1 MMGTENF
8 KIDAPW
14 AEKFTKTRVQFLL
27 TPSVGGIS
35 KHCMRFI
42 LNFVK
47 HRLHYMSGW
56 LLVTLMMTFKTHR
69 FKVKEDWGPRVHDV
83 RSPVYRYGGEQ
94 QAVQGVHPSTI

>member
-1 MMGTENF
+1 MMGTEIF

-14 AEKFTKTRVQFLL
+14 AEKMMKMRVQLLL

-47 HRLHYMSGW
+47 HRLQVCLRRHPRN
-56 LLVTLMMTFKTHR
+56 HR
-69 FKVKEDWGPRVHDV
+69 
-83 RSPVYRYGGEQ
+83 GEND
-94 QAVQGVHPSTI
+94 